1 MLFRSNGGLCR
12 PGAKIPGQ
20 DGRPTEADVR
30 AINGVLAMVEP
41 LTHRGPPRSDEHA
54 WIDDAQ
60 EIAATWH
67 LLLRAGIAVDAK
79 EFHEKPWHWSA
90 ERETCRKLER
100 FMADNG
106 VDARKGWE
114 MTMRAVVEA
123 GLK

>member
-1 MLFRSNGGLCR
+1 MTPDDRDAVHAIKGMLTMVAPAL
-12 PGAKIPGQ
+12 
-20 DGRPTEADVR
+20 DGCPED
-30 AINGVLAMVEP
+30 
-41 LTHRGPPRSDEHA
+41 A